1 MPDHCYKIHNL
12 YVLYAYSVHTIF
24 TMHDSDFTDES
35 NLTTKNTG
43 IDNSSDEEFLN
54 GYFDA
59 RVVHLYT
66 NDDPSSSEEEQSD
79 NENVYVH
86 VCIYYAIMS
95 MCVHIHRPL
104 KDHPNSETSKSNMMV
119 NHSSQLNTRKHDD
132 SAEVSSKMIC

>member
-1 MPDHCYKIHNL
+1 
-12 YVLYAYSVHTIF
+12 
-24 TMHDSDFTDES
+24 MHDSDFTDES

-43 IDNSSDEEFLN
+43 IDNSSDEEPTEFLN

-86 VCIYYAIMS
+86 VCICYAIMS
-95 MCVHIHRPL
+95 ICVHIHRPL
-104 KDHPNSETSKSNMMV
+104 KGHPNSETSKSNMMV